1 MSISNQQIRLVT
13 CQRSGIPLLEVTTL
27 CSNGWALLSQPSFGC
42 FVHPTYNLPLGKALR
57 RLELQLID
65 AQAVEWNILPTALR
79 EMSLSMSAIMYSL
92 GAMWMP
98 TTEAISGG
106 RNIEPSLPDQKI
118 TIGCAD
124 RLLQLGSWYHH
135 ETSKRIT
142 FPLWK
147 PSKLAGNL
155 NWHGFPAW
163 LDACFEIKDDWAKT
177 VRGRADAAE
186 QELINATDKAM
197 QTVHAASV
205 YKRIDIKKVWNW
217 VELQASQYSDKY
229 APGRRE
235 TLKSLFFTGD
245 ECPEDWL
252 PDDCDDLIEMILD
265 TCDVGNDIVH
275 FISTRVTNIRRG
287 ISDFY
292 SNFTMLG
299 SVDSIGDGGLELSAT
314 EQTAQ
319 TKLLGEYET
328 KLLTTTLASEPPKR
342 EAYPSLV
349 TWLRATA
356 EYNILSRVAASRGAS
371 EKQNA
376 I

>member
-1 MSISNQQIRLVT
+1 MSTHTKLIC
-13 CQRSGIPLLEVTTL
+13 CQRSGVPLVEVTSV
-27 CSNGWALLSQPSFGC
+27 CSNGWALLSQPAFTC
-42 FVHPTYNLPLGKALR
+42 FLHPTYGLPLGKVLR
-57 RLELQLID
+57 KLELLLID
-65 AQAVEWNILPTALR
+65 AAAAEWNVPDTLIR
-79 EMSLSMSAIMYSL
+79 EISICMSATTYTL

-163 LDACFEIKDDWAKT
+163 LDACFEIREEWAKT
-177 VRGRADAAE
+177 VRGRAAKE
-186 QELINATDKAM
+186 ELELINATEKAM
-197 QTVHAASV
+197 ATVHAASV

-217 VELQASQYSDKY
+217 VELQASQHSDRY

-235 TLKSLFFTGD
+235 TLKELFYTGD

-275 FISTRVTNIRRG
+275 FIRSRVTNIRRG

-299 SVDSIGDGGLELSAT
+299 SVDSIGDGGLELSQT

-319 TKLLGEYET
+319 TKLLGEYEA
-328 KLLTTTLASEPPKR
+328 KLLTINLPSKAPAR
-342 EAYPSLV
+342 EAYPSV
-349 TWLRATA
+349 ITWLRAQA
-356 EYNILSRVAASRGAS
+356 EYNILSRVAASRANAV

-376 I
+376 S